1 MDDKKDYGK
10 KEDLPLEIPDNSP
23 AGGEKPIQARK
34 TGTGKIK
41 IAYAFALILAVGAA
55 FAAKI
60 ATENSL
66 GNIGPIESDYV
77 TENQNITQYS
87 EIFITEPEIDF
98 EVRNNLTDVP
108 DTREY
113 TEPTAPKT
121 TQAPQTEGETKSS
134 KYAQPYKDYFT
145 LPVGTK
151 ILREYSPDTLQY
163 NSTMGDWRT
172 HNGIDFQGADG
183 DQVKS
188 VAYGKVKN
196 IYEDILLG
204 TVIEIDHGN
213 EVVAKYCGIN
223 KDTVQV
229 KKGATVEAGTLIGFL
244 GTVPCEKSDISHLH
258 FEVTYKGQNVDPLEL
273 MGR

>member
-10 KEDLPLEIPDNSP
+10 TEDLPLEIPDNSP
-23 AGGEKPIQARK
+23 AGGEKTIQARK

>member
-1 MDDKKDYGK
+1 M
-10 KEDLPLEIPDNSP
+10 
-23 AGGEKPIQARK
+23 
-34 TGTGKIK
+34 
-41 IAYAFALILAVGAA
+41 
-55 FAAKI
+55 
-60 ATENSL
+60 
-66 GNIGPIESDYV
+66 
-77 TENQNITQYS
+77 
-87 EIFITEPEIDF
+87 
-98 EVRNNLTDVP
+98 
-108 DTREY
+108 
-113 TEPTAPKT
+113 
-121 TQAPQTEGETKSS
+121 
-134 KYAQPYKDYFT
+134 
-145 LPVGTK
+145 PVGTK

>member
-34 TGTGKIK
+34 RDTGKIK

-113 TEPTAPKT
+113 TEPTAPQT

-229 KKGATVEAGTLIGFL
+229 KKGATVEEGTLIGFL

-258 FEVTYKGQNVDPLEL
+258 FEITYKGENVDPLEL
-273 MGR
+273 MGK